1 MEWVQNKSFNEDLLE
16 GKSGVTSSNKV
27 AAFKKLVVVSQFM
40 LLGQPL
46 NSDYLMTE
54 HWTDLFFNALYRV
67 FLTIGLFTLKK
78 LEWSKQA
85 NK

>member
-40 LLGQPL
+40 SIGQSL
-46 NSDYLMTE
+46 NSDYFLTE
-54 HWTDLFFNALYRV
+54 H
-67 FLTIGLFTLKK
+67 
-78 LEWSKQA
+78 
-85 NK
+85 

>member
-27 AAFKKLVVVSQFM
+27 AAFKKLVVVSQFI

-46 NSDYLMTE
+46 NSDNLLTE
-54 HWTDLFFNALYRV
+54 HWTDFFFDAL
-67 FLTIGLFTLKK
+67 
-78 LEWSKQA
+78 
-85 NK
+85 